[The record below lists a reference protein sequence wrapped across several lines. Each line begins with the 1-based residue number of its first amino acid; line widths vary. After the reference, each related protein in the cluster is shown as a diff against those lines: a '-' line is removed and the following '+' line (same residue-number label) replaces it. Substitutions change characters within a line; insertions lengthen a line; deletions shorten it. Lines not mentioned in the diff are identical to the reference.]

1 MLWASGA
8 RTVQGKTAREMTLDA
23 IIDVSVGMERS
34 GSESGLGS
42 DVIDAG
48 SDSGGAIPQ
57 ERSACP
63 AHAALNI
70 DYTARMSDPRNTIG
84 AGIGGERDKDLDDA
98 AMRGLAGGPG
108 APVKLRQ
115 PPGLRVLFMTEMWER
130 FSFYGMKALLVVY
143 LVKIISVSTLAP
155 GMYTNYIEVEQIVE
169 KSEDAPK
176 GAPEPKGIV
185 HTFQH
190 HVLID
195 HTAPPAAADS
205 AVPAGM
211 TVTIQQPA
219 SSIVRKVAGTDADG
233 KPAMLWE
240 NNKAKIIV
248 TNPTEEKVKVSVRVR
263 RDGDNPQTYFTIGN
277 ANSPVVSDL
286 EPGKGQEYE
295 LTINTEPSGLN
306 WDKPS
311 AGSLMAW
318 YGGLV
323 YLLPIVGGYLADR
336 WLGTHRCLI
345 IGAVVIAAGHF
356 TMMLETLP
364 TLYTGLLLV
373 ILGTGFFKAN
383 VSTMVGQI
391 YRQGDP
397 RRDAG
402 FTIFYMGINL
412 GAFIAPIICGWL
424 AATYGWA
431 WGFGAAGVGMV
442 FGLLQYLHGRPKH
455 LAGIGLAP
463 TSHQSDAATR
473 AEASRPITPEERS
486 RIWVICIISFFV
498 IFFWTAFEQSATSM
512 AFFAEERSDRT
523 LPWLPG
529 ALAWMVGGKP
539 EDGGPAVFPTAWV
552 QSINPLFIL
561 ILAPLFA
568 SLWVRLA
575 VRGREPSTPTKMAIA
590 LIALGLGFIF
600 MVFAAQANA
609 GGQLASPIWV
619 LLAFFVHTCAEL
631 CISPVGLSAVTKL
644 APLKFASLMMG
655 IWFLANFFANWIAGQ
670 TAGQIDN
677 IAERGFILPGYQGF
691 FLIFVIAPCAAG
703 LVFLGLVPMLKKMSH
718 GRA

>member
-1 MLWASGA
+1 
-8 RTVQGKTAREMTLDA
+8 
-23 IIDVSVGMERS
+23 
-34 GSESGLGS
+34 
-42 DVIDAG
+42 
-48 SDSGGAIPQ
+48 
-57 ERSACP
+57 
-63 AHAALNI
+63 
-70 DYTARMSDPRNTIG
+70 MSDPRNVIG
-84 AGIGGERDKDLDDA
+84 GGIGGERDKDLDDA

-155 GMYTNYIEVEQIVE
+155 GMYTNHIEVEQIVE
-169 KSEDAPK
+169 RDPAAAK
-176 GAPEPKGIV
+176 GTPDPKGII

-190 HVLID
+190 HVAID
-195 HTAPPAAADS
+195 HTAPPAAPDAP
-205 AVPAGM
+205 VPAEM
-211 TVTIQQPA
+211 KVKIEQPA
-219 SSIVRKVAGTDADG
+219 SSIVRKTPGTDKKG
-233 KPAMLWE
+233 KPITIWE
-240 NNKAKIIV
+240 NDEAVLKV
-248 TNPTEEKVKVSVRVR
+248 TNPTAEKLKVSVRVR
-263 RDGDNPQTYFTIGN
+263 RDGDNPQTYFTIGK
-277 ANSPVVSDL
+277 ANSPVVSEL
-286 EPGKGQEYE
+286 EPGKSEE
-295 LTINTEPSGLN
+295 FKLTVSTEPSGLN

-311 AGSLMAW
+311 MGQLIGW

-323 YLLPIVGGYLADR
+323 YLLPIVGGFLADR
-336 WLGTHRCLI
+336 WLGTHKCLI
-345 IGAVVIAAGHF
+345 IGALVISAGHF

-391 YRQGDP
+391 YKQGDP

-412 GAFIAPIICGWL
+412 GAFLAPIICGWL
-424 AATYGWA
+424 AVSFGWA

-463 TSHQSDAATR
+463 SAKEMDPAAR
-473 AEASRPITPEERS
+473 AEAARPLTGEEIS
-486 RIWVICIISFFV
+486 RIGVISILSFFV

-512 AFFAEERSDRT
+512 AVFAEERTDRT
-523 LPWLPG
+523 LPWLPDS
-529 ALAWMVGGKP
+529 LAWMVGGLP
-539 EDGGPAVFPTAWV
+539 EGGGPALFPTAWV

-561 ILAPLFA
+561 ILAPMFA

-575 VRGREPSTPTKMAIA
+575 VRGKEPSTPTKMAIA
-590 LIALGLGFIF
+590 LVSLGLGFFF

-609 GGQLASPIWV
+609 GGQLASPLWV

-631 CISPVGLSAVTKL
+631 CLSPVGLSAVTKL

-655 IWFLANFFANWIAGQ
+655 IWFLANFFANLIAGL
-670 TAGQIDN
+670 TAGQMDH
-677 IAERGFILPGYQGF
+677 IAKTGFILPGYAGF
-691 FLIFVIAPCAAG
+691 FLIFVVGPCAAG
-703 LVFLGLVPMLKKMSH
+703 LVLFTLVPLLKRMSH

>member
-1 MLWASGA
+1 
-8 RTVQGKTAREMTLDA
+8 
-23 IIDVSVGMERS
+23 
-34 GSESGLGS
+34 
-42 DVIDAG
+42 
-48 SDSGGAIPQ
+48 
-57 ERSACP
+57 
-63 AHAALNI
+63 
-70 DYTARMSDPRNTIG
+70 MSDPRKVIG
-84 AGIGGERDKDLDDA
+84 SGIGGERDKDLDDA
-98 AMRGLAGGPG
+98 TLRGLADGPG
-108 APVKLRQ
+108 APAKIRH
-115 PPGLRVLFMTEMWER
+115 PSGLRVLFMTEMWER
-130 FSFYGMKALLVVY
+130 FSFYGMKALLVLY
-143 LVKIISVSTLAP
+143 LVKVISVSTLAP
-155 GMYTNYIEVEQIVE
+155 GMYTNYIEVEQIGE
-169 KSEDAPK
+169 KPEGAPKSEPAPK
-176 GAPEPKGIV
+176 GII

-190 HVLID
+190 HVLVD
-195 HTAPPAAADS
+195 HTAPPAAADAS
-205 AVPAGM
+205 VPAEM
-211 TVTIQQPA
+211 KVTIQQPA
-219 SSIVRKVAGTDADG
+219 SNMVRKAESKNAKGETITVWKND
-233 KPAMLWE
+233 
-240 NNKAKIIV
+240 KAKLVV
-248 TNPTEEKVKVSVRVR
+248 TNPTDQKVAVSVRVR
-263 RDGDNPQTYFTIGN
+263 RDGENPQTYFTIGN
-277 ANSPVVSDL
+277 ANSPVVSEL
-286 EPGKGQEYE
+286 EPGKSQEYE
-295 LTINTEPSGLN
+295 LTVNTDPSGLN
-306 WDKPS
+306 WDKPR

-323 YLLPIVGGYLADR
+323 YLLPIFGGFLADR
-336 WLGTHRCLI
+336 WLGTHKCLI
-345 IGAVVIAAGHF
+345 IGAIVIAAGHF

-391 YRQGDP
+391 YKQGDP

-463 TSHQSDAATR
+463 TSAQSDAATR
-473 AEASRPITPEERS
+473 AEAARPLTPEEKS
-486 RIWVICIISFFV
+486 RIAVICVLSFFV
-498 IFFWTAFEQSATSM
+498 IFFWTAFEQSATSI

-523 LPWLPG
+523 LPWLPTWLHW
-529 ALAWMVGGKP
+529 AVGGVK
-539 EDGGPAVFPTAWV
+539 DGAVAVFPAAWV

-561 ILAPLFA
+561 MLAPIFA

-575 VRGREPSTPTKMAIA
+575 VRGREPSTPAKMAIA

-600 MVFAAQANA
+600 MVIAAQANA

-619 LLAFFVHTCAEL
+619 LLAFFIHTCAEL
-631 CISPVGLSAVTKL
+631 CLSPVGLSAVTKL

-677 IAERGFILPGYQGF
+677 IAKAGFILPGYQGF
-691 FLIFVIAPCAAG
+691 FLIFVIGPCAAG
-703 LVFLGLVPMLKKMSH
+703 LVLFALVPLLKKMSH

>member
-1 MLWASGA
+1 
-8 RTVQGKTAREMTLDA
+8 
-23 IIDVSVGMERS
+23 
-34 GSESGLGS
+34 
-42 DVIDAG
+42 
-48 SDSGGAIPQ
+48 
-57 ERSACP
+57 
-63 AHAALNI
+63 
-70 DYTARMSDPRNTIG
+70 MSDPRNVIG
-84 AGIGGERDKDLDDA
+84 QGVGGERDKDLDDV
-98 AMRGLAGGPG
+98 AMRGLAEGPGGPT
-108 APVKLRQ
+108 KLRQ

-143 LVKIISVSTLAP
+143 LVKIISASTLAP
-155 GMYTNYIEVEQIVE
+155 GVYTNHIEVEQLVE
-169 KSEDAPK
+169 QAAATTQGTPGEKPAP
-176 GAPEPKGIV
+176 IV
-185 HTFQH
+185 HSFAH
-190 HVLID
+190 HILID
-195 HTAPPAAADS
+195 PAQPPETPPPPQGNGDVAAALPG
-205 AVPAGM
+205 AM
-211 TVTIQQPA
+211 TVRIERPS
-219 SSIVRKVAGTDADG
+219 SSIVRKVPSTDAEG
-233 KPAMLWE
+233 KTTTVWE
-240 NNKAKIIV
+240 NNEAKLVV
-248 TNPTEEKVKVSVRVR
+248 TNPTQEKVKVSVRVR
-263 RDGDNPQTYFTIGN
+263 RDGEEPKTYFTIGN
-277 ANSPVVSDL
+277 ANSPVVSVL
-286 EPGKGQEYE
+286 EPGKSEEYT
-295 LTINTEPSGLN
+295 LKINTEPSGLN

-336 WLGTHRCLI
+336 WLGTHKCLI
-345 IGAVVIAAGHF
+345 IGALVIAAGHF

-391 YRQGDP
+391 YKQGDP

-442 FGLLQYLHGRPKH
+442 FGLLQYLHGHPRH

-463 TSHQSDAATR
+463 TSRQADAATR
-473 AEASRPITPEERS
+473 AEASRPITADERS

-523 LPWLPG
+523 LPWLPDS
-529 ALAWMVGGKP
+529 LAWMVGGKP
-539 EDGGPAVFPTAWV
+539 EGGGPAVFPTAWV

-561 ILAPLFA
+561 ILAPIFA

-575 VRGREPSTPTKMAIA
+575 VRGKEPSTPAKMAIA
-590 LIALGLGFIF
+590 LVALGLGFIF
-600 MVFAAQANA
+600 MVFAAQANT

-619 LLAFFVHTCAEL
+619 LLAFLVHTCAEL

-677 IAERGFILPGYQGF
+677 IAEKGFILPGYQGF

-703 LVFLGLVPMLKKMSH
+703 VALFALVPLLKKMSR